1 MRDAKQN
8 NAGRRA
14 AAMFR
19 QCAFLLL
26 VAFPLIA
33 QDETLMNRIRPLA
46 GRHLACA
53 AVYSSYESGRPRLV
67 VAGIDKG
74 NFSDEGE
81 LFLVCL
87 PDAASGRGV
96 VLDRMSL
103 DAGAMELSFIRL
115 IDPKDIAVELHLKHP
130 PSGVTVR
137 VIEGKL
143 DQIADALAMP
153 QSVVDLDGDG
163 IPEIIA
169 GFEGGAGECGI
180 RGRPRILRW
189 NGSEYANDG
198 KRYAAMIEARVGEP
212 VEELGFDARSITHD
226 AAPPRP
232 YVLRLFPQPGVDR
245 VEVTVDDEPVA
256 AGERVLLES
265 DCHTMSARVSGRN
278 AAVAFAFLEEQP

>member
-14 AAMFR
+14 AIFG
-19 QCAFLLL
+19 QCVLLFL
-26 VAFPLIA
+26 VAIPLIA

-46 GRHLACA
+46 GKYLACA
-53 AVYSSYESGRPRLV
+53 AVYSSYKSGRPRLV

-74 NFSDEGE
+74 NLTYPGE
-81 LFLVCL
+81 LLLVRL

-103 DAGAMELSFIRL
+103 EAGAMELSFIRL
-115 IDPKDIAVELHLKHP
+115 LDPKDIAVELRLKHP

-153 QSVVDLDGDG
+153 QNVADLDGDG
-163 IPEIIA
+163 VPEIII
-169 GFEGGAGECGI
+169 GFEQGAGECGR
-180 RGRPRILRW
+180 RGRLGILRW
-189 NGSEYANDG
+189 NGSEYAFDG
-198 KRYAAMIEARVGEP
+198 KSYAAMIEARVGEP

-226 AAPPRP
+226 PAPPQP
-232 YVLRLFPQPGVDR
+232 SVLRLFSQAGVDR
-245 VEVTVDDEPVA
+245 VEVTVDGEPVA

-265 DCHTMSARVSGRN
+265 DCHTMSARASGRSG
-278 AAVAFAFLEEQP
+278 AVVFAFLEEQH